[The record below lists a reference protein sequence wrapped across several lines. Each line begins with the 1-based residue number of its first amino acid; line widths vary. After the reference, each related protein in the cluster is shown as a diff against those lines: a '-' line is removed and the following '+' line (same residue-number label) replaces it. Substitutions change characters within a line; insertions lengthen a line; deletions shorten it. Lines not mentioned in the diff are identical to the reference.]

1 MKPYLTFAE
10 YLSLRE
16 AEETPEYS
24 LGVPVAERSIMRGF
38 FKAVNPSRPIS
49 PTNSR
54 LLAFPGQRR
63 IKSQVMGM

>member
-10 YLSLRE
+10 YLSLRD
-16 AEETPEYS
+16 AGVAPDHG
-24 LGVPVAERSIMRGF
+24 LGTPVAERSIMRGF

-54 LLAFPGQRR
+54 LLALPGQRR